1 MARGGFQ
8 VRMFQVYLEEYT
20 VLVNRHKKGF
30 FSMVDPVCVDR
41 IHTKKNGKQD
51 FEMSRTSRISFYK
64 KKKKTA
70 EKRLYLFFKNGHRVF

>member
-51 FEMSRTSRISFYK
+51 FEMSRTSRIFLF
-64 KKKKTA
+64 KKKKTV
-70 EKRLYLFFKNGHRVF
+70 EKRLYLFF